1 MFLQKE
7 TEGILILMT
16 VAHYS
21 SFSEHCDKQS
31 AQFLGSQEMALFP
44 NLPDSIDILRQI
56 DEIISGHL

>member
-21 SFSEHCDKQS
+21 PFSELCNEQS
-31 AQFLGSQEMALFP
+31 SQFLWSQEMALFP
-44 NLPDSIDILRQI
+44 NLPDSIDTLRQI
-56 DEIISGHL
+56 DEIMS